1 MHNQI
6 IVLSLKCGRATTLLF
21 RPEAMNIEDQLL
33 RFENE
38 MHQIVLFAKR
48 INFDVE
54 TGDVTELIRLWLNDS
69 KAFYDADN
77 QEFILSVMKSMLK

>member
-1 MHNQI
+1 
-6 IVLSLKCGRATTLLF
+6 
-21 RPEAMNIEDQLL
+21 MNIEAQLL
-33 RFENE
+33 RFESE

-54 TGDVTELIRLWLNDS
+54 NGDVTELIRLWLNDS

>member
-1 MHNQI
+1 
-6 IVLSLKCGRATTLLF
+6 
-21 RPEAMNIEDQLL
+21 MNIEEQLL
-33 RFENE
+33 RFKSK
-38 MHQIVLFAKR
+38 MQQIVLFAKR

-54 TGDVTELIRLWLNDS
+54 NGDVTELIRLWLNDS

>member
-1 MHNQI
+1 
-6 IVLSLKCGRATTLLF
+6 
-21 RPEAMNIEDQLL
+21 MNIAEQLI

-38 MHQIVLFAKR
+38 IKQIVLFAKR

-54 TGDVTELIRLWLNDS
+54 NGNVKELIRLWLNDS

-77 QEFILSVMKSMLK
+77 QEFILSVMQSMLR